1 MNHITQI
8 LMVIALTIEI
18 DEWGINLMELT
29 NKNIEE
35 YIHRF
40 MEGETTNAEEQ
51 AIYRFF
57 RSGDVPEHLKVYA
70 PMFAWYEEGMPEEKK
85 EIPITTKTKT
95 FWKRIPL
102 GVWSMGIAAML
113 VVGIGLGILSGL
125 DKDMD
130 DEWSCYEGSF
140 VMING
145 KRITDEKKIMP
156 IILETLAE
164 AERMEKEM
172 EKRWEAIRLSDEK
185 IKETEN
191 KLANF

>member
-1 MNHITQI
+1 
-8 LMVIALTIEI
+8 
-18 DEWGINLMELT
+18 MELT

-95 FWKRIPL
+95 FLKRIPL

-113 VVGIGLGILSGL
+113 VIGIGLGILSGL
-125 DKDMD
+125 DNDMD
-130 DEWSCYEGSF
+130 DEWSCYEGSY

-185 IKETEN
+185 ITEMEN
-191 KLANF
+191 RLVNF

>member
-1 MNHITQI
+1 
-8 LMVIALTIEI
+8 
-18 DEWGINLMELT
+18 MELT
-29 NKNIEE
+29 KKNIEE

-40 MEGETTNAEEQ
+40 MEGETTLAEEQ

-85 EIPITTKTKT
+85 EETSTIKRNTI
-95 FWKRIPL
+95 WKRITL
-102 GVWSMGIAAML
+102 GVWSIGVAAIL
-113 VVGIGLGILSGL
+113 VIGIGLGLLFGL
-125 DKDMD
+125 DRDME
-130 DEWSCYEGSF
+130 DEWSCYEGSY
-140 VMING
+140 VVVNG
-145 KRITDEKKIMP
+145 KRITNVKKIMP

-164 AERMEKEM
+164 SERMEKEM
-172 EKRWEAIRLSDEK
+172 EERWEAIRLSDEK

>member
-1 MNHITQI
+1 
-8 LMVIALTIEI
+8 
-18 DEWGINLMELT
+18 MELT

-57 RSGDVPEHLKVYA
+57 RSGEIPEHLQVYA
-70 PMFAWYEEGMPEEKK
+70 PMFAWYEEGMPEET
-85 EIPITTKTKT
+85 EKTPVVVKPKT

-113 VVGIGLGILSGL
+113 VIGIGLGILTGVS
-125 DKDMD
+125 D
-130 DEWSCYEGSF
+130 DTNEEWACYEGSY
-140 VMING
+140 VEING
-145 KRITDEKKIMP
+145 KRITDVKEIMP

-172 EKRWEAIRLSDEK
+172 EERWEAIRLSEEK
-185 IKETEN
+185 IMETEN
-191 KLANF
+191 RLANY

>member
-1 MNHITQI
+1 M
-8 LMVIALTIEI
+8 
-18 DEWGINLMELT
+18 DLT

-85 EIPITTKTKT
+85 EMPIETKTKT

-113 VVGIGLGILSGL
+113 VIGIGLGILFGL
-125 DKDMD
+125 DNDMD
-130 DEWSCYEGSF
+130 DEWSCYEGSY

-164 AERMEKEM
+164 SERMEKEM
-172 EKRWEAIRLSDEK
+172 EERWEAIRLSDEK

>member
-1 MNHITQI
+1 M
-8 LMVIALTIEI
+8 
-18 DEWGINLMELT
+18 DLT

-85 EIPITTKTKT
+85 EMPIETKTKT

-130 DEWSCYEGSF
+130 DEWSCYEGSY

-156 IILETLAE
+156 IILETLSE
-164 AERMEKEM
+164 AERMEKQM
-172 EKRWEAIRLSDEK
+172 EERWEAIRLSEEK

-191 KLANF
+191 RLANF

>member
-1 MNHITQI
+1 
-8 LMVIALTIEI
+8 
-18 DEWGINLMELT
+18 MELT

-57 RSGDVPEHLKVYA
+57 RTGNVPEHLQEYA
-70 PMFAWYEEGMPEEKK
+70 PMFAWYEKGMPEERK
-85 EIPITTKTKT
+85 EVSATTKPRT

-113 VVGIGLGILSGL
+113 VIGIGLGILSGL
-125 DKDMD
+125 DNDMD
-130 DEWSCYEGSF
+130 DEWSCYEGSY

-156 IILETLAE
+156 IILETLSE
-164 AERMEKEM
+164 AERMEKQM
-172 EKRWEAIRLSDEK
+172 EERWEAIRLSEEK

-191 KLANF
+191 RLANF